1 MNTTENAPSAKKLQ
15 MIINSGISK
24 NSINELHLKAI
35 PRILTVLESILKGC
49 ELRFRGH
56 LGVHRMSLGCFE
68 SDSKNIFIS
77 LVIKAIR
84 E

>member
-1 MNTTENAPSAKKLQ
+1 MEIMNTTENAPSAKKLQ

-49 ELRFRGH
+49 ELRFEH
-56 LGVHRMSLGCFE
+56 LGVHRMSLVVSNLTRKTF
-68 SDSKNIFIS
+68 
-77 LVIKAIR
+77 LYP
-84 E
+84 